1 MILDLITR
9 AVAEEE
15 AVAEV
20 QPSWFENAFGDFTE
34 FPWWAWIVLAVLLV
48 GGPLLYFIIKHFFS
62 KSSKKLVWS
71 TKMLALGAVCM
82 ALSNVLSMIK
92 LLSMPQ
98 GGSITAASM
107 LPLML
112 FAYVYGVGP
121 GMTVGAV
128 YGVMQYIIDPFFLSV
143 PQVLLDYPI
152 AFAMVGLA
160 GLFSKS
166 ENRTLGLTAG
176 VVLGSFGR
184 FAAAVLSGV
193 VFFADSA
200 GSQNPWVYSIG
211 YNGAYMLPEC
221 IICVV
226 LALAVGPRLIQQLS
240 KVK

>member
-15 AVAEV
+15 AVAEA
-20 QPSWFENAFGDFTE
+20 QPSWFENAFGDFAE
-34 FPWWAWIVLAVLLV
+34 FPVGGWILVAVLLV
-48 GGPLLYFIIKHFFS
+48 GGLVVYRQIKSES
-62 KSSKKLVWS
+62 KTVWS

-92 LLSMPQ
+92 LFDMPQ
-98 GGSITAASM
+98 GGSITPASM

-128 YGVMQYIIDPFFLSV
+128 YGVMQFMIEPYFLSV
-143 PQVLLDYPI
+143 PQMLLDYPI

-160 GLFSKS
+160 GLFSKN
-166 ENRTLGLTAG
+166 ENRALGLSLG
-176 VVLGSFGR
+176 VVLGSLGR
-184 FAAAVLSGV
+184 FVAAVLSGV
-193 VFFADSA
+193 VFFAEYA
-200 GSQNPWVYSIG
+200 GDQNPWVYSIG

-226 LALAVGPRLIQQLS
+226 LALAVGLRLTQQLS
-240 KVK
+240 KAK